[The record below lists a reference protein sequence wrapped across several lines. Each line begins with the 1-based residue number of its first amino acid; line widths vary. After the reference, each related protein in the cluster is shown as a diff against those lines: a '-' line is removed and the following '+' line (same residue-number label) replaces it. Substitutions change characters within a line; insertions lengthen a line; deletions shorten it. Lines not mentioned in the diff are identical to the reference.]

1 MYLRNIIQ
9 SFITMMMNFK
19 IIRKNQ
25 EITTEIPNS
34 FQKKYDS
41 SQKPHYSFC
50 GYDCQAGINRPSLG
64 LIYIYIFFFFKT
76 LPPTIMVQWKMGVYP
91 ILVSFHSGDPFS
103 TSMGV
108 FGYQP
113 ESMPTAG
120 L

>member
-1 MYLRNIIQ
+1 MINHVRIVPSTAGDSLNVCMWRTYISGIY
-9 SFITMMMNFK
+9 IY
-19 IIRKNQ
+19 IY
-25 EITTEIPNS
+25 
-34 FQKKYDS
+34 KY
-41 SQKPHYSFC
+41 
-50 GYDCQAGINRPSLG
+50 I
-64 LIYIYIFFFFKT
+64 IYIYIFFFFKT

-120 L
+120 P